1 MVLSTTKRTA
11 SIASLVN
18 QDYKGGGSKKMGLY
32 PKVGLDS
39 WTNLAYGKVP
49 GRCLTLT
56 CIRYKVG
63 DKFAC
68 ASRPVGVSP
77 RMTYFKC

>member
-11 SIASLVN
+11 SIASLTSSN
-18 QDYKGGGSKKMGLY
+18 QGGGSKKMGLY

-56 CIRYKVG
+56 CTRYKVG

-68 ASRPVGVSP
+68 ASRPVGVPS